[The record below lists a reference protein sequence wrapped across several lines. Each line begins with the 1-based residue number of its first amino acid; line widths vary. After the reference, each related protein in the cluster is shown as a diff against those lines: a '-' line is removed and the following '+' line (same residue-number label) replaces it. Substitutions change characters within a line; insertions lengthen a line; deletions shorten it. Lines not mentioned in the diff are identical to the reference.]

1 VITIEVEYC
10 DNDEYLLVIVKDHGG
25 GVPEEIKERIF
36 EPYFSTKGKNGTGI
50 GLYMSKM
57 IIESHIEGKIDF
69 VNQNEGAA
77 FKVQIPLV

>member
-1 VITIEVEYC
+1 
-10 DNDEYLLVIVKDHGG
+10 
-25 GVPEEIKERIF
+25 
-36 EPYFSTKGKNGTGI
+36 
-50 GLYMSKM
+50 MSKM